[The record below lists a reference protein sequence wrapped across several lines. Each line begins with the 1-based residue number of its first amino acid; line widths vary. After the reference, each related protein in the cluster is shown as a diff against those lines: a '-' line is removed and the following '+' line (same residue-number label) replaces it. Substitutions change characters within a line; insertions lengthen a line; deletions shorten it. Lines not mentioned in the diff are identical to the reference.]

1 MKLAA
6 LAILGLVTVAA
17 CETRQGEESAR
28 AVDAADTIITSEQNI
43 DTTIVTQDTTVEVDT
58 IRRDNEEPA
67 SRDTL
72 KETSPSTSATTD
84 TVGLDTDTVGLD
96 TLQQ

>member
-6 LAILGLVTVAA
+6 LAILGLVTLSA

-28 AVDAADTIITSEQNI
+28 AVDAADTIITSEQNV

-58 IRRDNEEPA
+58 VRRDSDEPA

-72 KETSPSTSATTD
+72 QGTSPTTSTTT
-84 TVGLDTDTVGLD
+84 TDTVGLD